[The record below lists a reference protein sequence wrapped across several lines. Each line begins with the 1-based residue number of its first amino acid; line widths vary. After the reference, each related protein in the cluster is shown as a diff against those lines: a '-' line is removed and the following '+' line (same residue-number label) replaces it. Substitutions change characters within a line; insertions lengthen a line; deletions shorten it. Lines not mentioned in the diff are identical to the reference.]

1 MLAARPDPNLN
12 KSLLFN
18 PHWGHLGP
26 VPEGEA
32 SECLWAAGFG
42 HQGQGGTGRDGVH
55 GWLPASPGRG
65 AQAPSI
71 SCPWACSEQTGM
83 VLDSN
88 NVDPKRLQFWGR
100 ESVQAPPKMLRRRSP
115 NTAPILGVQRRAGS
129 LLPRKVPRVL
139 IALWLRNAPLWGL
152 I

>member
-1 MLAARPDPNLN
+1 M
-12 KSLLFN
+12 
-18 PHWGHLGP
+18 P
-26 VPEGEA
+26 VG
-32 SECLWAAGFG
+32 SGIWAWEP
-42 HQGQGGTGRDGVH
+42 GRDGTGQDRVC
-55 GWLPASPGRG
+55 GRLAASPGRG

-83 VLDSN
+83 VLNSN

-100 ESVQAPPKMLRRRSP
+100 ESVQAPPKTLLRRTP

-139 IALWLRNAPLWGL
+139 IALWLRNAPLRGL